1 MGRDKVLGLSL
12 AILLIGFGGAFC
24 FRNEPFVENGLKLAR
39 AKILDE
45 GIARRPGPKPY
56 VAESKRDAS
65 AAPAS
70 KPTVTLGGIEA
81 LEPVDPP
88 KVAHRLHAGRSTP
101 KPQLDQD
108 VPTSPRDPPA
118 APPRSDQFVSAQTER
133 RKPAVVPTTV
143 TPADPSP
150 RPKERSADRMKDDRA
165 KEDRA
170 KDDGITQD
178 RAKQNTASID
188 RPIELSIRPASP
200 AFDSP
205 DSLLEDAATW
215 QHPPDG
221 HDGCPAMTGA
231 DHREITSPRVPP
243 TASLTTYTVRR
254 GDTLSRISLQ
264 LLGDANR
271 YREIFAANRD
281 QLPSVNARLKIGMTL
296 RIPDGH
302 PHARRSST
310 STASKT
316 KTSRTTNSGN
326 TVPKTRQVPAQPV
339 SRVRETPRIQ
349 ARETDRS
356 TPPAND
362 DQVQQPTGQLRFVPV
377 QRGPFLRSRG
387 DSSTVNGGGR
397 DLSQR
402 PPTTSEQSRGKRD
415 VDSRDGSASSS
426 STKKRANDG
435 DAEPMGSDGEGT

>member
-56 VAESKRDAS
+56 VAESKRDS
-65 AAPAS
+65 SPAPAS

-81 LEPVDPP
+81 FEPADPP
-88 KVAHRLHAGRSTP
+88 KVAQRLHATRSTP
-101 KPQLDQD
+101 KPRLDQD
-108 VPTSPRDPPA
+108 VPTTPRDPPA
-118 APPRSDQFVSAQTER
+118 SPPPIDQFVSVQTER
-133 RKPAVVPTTV
+133 RRPAVVATTV
-143 TPADPSP
+143 TPVDPP
-150 RPKERSADRMKDDRA
+150 ARPKERSADRMRDDQ
-165 KEDRA
+165 A
-170 KDDGITQD
+170 KDDGMTED
-178 RAKQNTASID
+178 RVKQNTASVD

-205 DSLLEDAATW
+205 DSLLDDAATW

-221 HDGCPAMTGA
+221 RDGCPAMTGS
-231 DHREITSPRVPP
+231 DHSEITSSSRPP
-243 TASLTTYTVRR
+243 AASGTTYTVRR
-254 GDTLSRISLQ
+254 GDTLSRIALR

-281 QLPSVNARLKIGMTL
+281 QLSTVNTRLKVGMTL
-296 RIPDGH
+296 RIPDEH
-302 PHARRSST
+302 SHARRSST

-316 KTSRTTNSGN
+316 KTSRTNNPSN
-326 TVPKTRQVPAQPV
+326 TAPKTRQVPAQPV

-349 ARETDRS
+349 PRETDRP

-387 DSSTVNGGGR
+387 DSSSGDRGGR

-402 PPTTSEQSRGKRD
+402 PPTTSEQSRRKQD
-415 VDSRDGSASSS
+415 VDSQEGAASSS

>member
-65 AAPAS
+65 PAPVT

-81 LEPVDPP
+81 IEPIVPP
-88 KVAHRLHAGRSTP
+88 KIAQRLHGAKFAP
-101 KPQLDQD
+101 KPRLDQD
-108 VPTSPRDPPA
+108 VPTSPRNPPKS
-118 APPRSDQFVSAQTER
+118 PPPIDRFVSVQTER

-143 TPADPSP
+143 TPVDPP
-150 RPKERSADRMKDDRA
+150 ARPKERSADRMQDDRTTEGRA
-165 KEDRA
+165 NDDRV
-170 KDDGITQD
+170 
-178 RAKQNTASID
+178 KQHTASVD
-188 RPIELSIRPASP
+188 RPVELSIRPATP
-200 AFDSP
+200 AFESP
-205 DSLLEDAATW
+205 DSLLDDAATW
-215 QHPPDG
+215 QHRPDG
-221 HDGCPAMTGA
+221 HDGCPAMTGT
-231 DHREITSPRVPP
+231 DHSEITSSTPP
-243 TASLTTYTVRR
+243 PAASTTTYTVRR
-254 GDTLSRISLQ
+254 GDTLSRIALH

-281 QLPSVNARLKIGMTL
+281 QLSTLNTRLKVGMTL
-296 RIPDGH
+296 RIPGE
-302 PHARRSST
+302 HAHAGR
-310 STASKT
+310 STAATTSKT
-316 KTSRTTNSGN
+316 KTPRTNNSSN
-326 TVPKTRQVPAQPV
+326 AVPKTREVPAQPV
-339 SRVRETPRIQ
+339 SRTRETPRIQ
-349 ARETDRS
+349 PRETDRS

-362 DQVQQPTGQLRFVPV
+362 DAVQQPNGALRFVPV

-387 DSSTVNGGGR
+387 ESSTGNEGGR

-402 PPTTSEQSRGKRD
+402 PPTASEQSRRKRD
-415 VDSRDGSASSS
+415 VDSQDGAASSS
-426 STKKRANDG
+426 SPKKGTNDG